1 MNTLNLPGALLI
13 LIVLIVG
20 ALALVRHR
28 MKRRRAVRDLA
39 EYEIPEFLRRRGKED
54 IAPCDEGHAE
64 WTEIHPWPKSA
75 NSKDKNHPGG
85 G

>member
-20 ALALVRHR
+20 AFALARHR
-28 MKRRRAVRDLA
+28 VKRRRAVRDIA
-39 EYEIPEFLRRRGKED
+39 AYEIPEFLRRRGKED
-54 IAPCDEGHAE
+54 NVPSGEGYAE
-64 WTEIHPWPKSA
+64 WTEIHPWPRSA
-75 NSKDKNHPGG
+75 NSKDRIHPGG